1 MRVTLKLFAGL
12 EVHLPSGQSPEAL
25 ELEDGLT
32 VLQVLDHLGVPRG
45 KPRIFMLNHRHVELD
60 HVLQDGDTLA
70 VFPPVA
76 GG

>member
-12 EVHLPSGQSPEAL
+12 EVHLPSRRSPETL
-25 ELEDGLT
+25 DLPDGLT
-32 VLQVLDHLGVPRG
+32 VLEVLDHLGVPRG
-45 KPRIFMLNHRHVELD
+45 KPRIFMVDHRHVELD
-60 HVLQDGDTLA
+60 RVLRDGDTLA